1 MPSYIYLLTKLSISV
16 SFSFVGLLCRQCLEA
31 SALLVSLLGAMEGH
45 EVAQFNAAWLLARGG
60 SAATSIPSSQAKQAK
75 QHQEIAALFVAHGG
89 NVGIGGSGGGGGG
102 GGGKMNIALV
112 KQSIAIELLHQ
123 ISWQAPHN
131 APAAALEGDL
141 HMVAGDPPRCCIIYT
156 PTITHYNRTRC
167 NHNHKYCIL
176 PIINHYHS

>member
-1 MPSYIYLLTKLSISV
+1 M
-16 SFSFVGLLCRQCLEA
+16 
-31 SALLVSLLGAMEGH
+31 
-45 EVAQFNAAWLLARGG
+45 AQFNAAWLLARGG

-75 QHQEIAALFVAHGG
+75 QHQEIAALFVPQGG
-89 NVGIGGSGGGGGG
+89 NVGVGGGE

-141 HMVAGDPPRCCIIYT
+141 HMVAGDPPRCCQIYT
-156 PTITHYNRTRC
+156 PTITTFLQYA
-167 NHNHKYCIL
+167 
-176 PIINHYHS
+176 IITISTVSYQ